1 MAALLATIARV
12 TIDEL
17 AANREWLPGVRASW
31 EAKGRVPLSSML
43 DGLPGATNA
52 SLVQCMMRL
61 LNLTLD
67 YFTDSQAEMSQEQ
80 HERYISVAAVLGKE
94 WTGVLDSL
102 SNEERLWTLGN
113 LSLYYHGI
121 AHVLRQ
127 ASGDSNLT
135 GFLGIMLLT
144 WGAFYSRV
152 EFR

>member
-31 EAKGRVPLSSML
+31 EAKSRLPAL
-43 DGLPGATNA
+43 DRLPDATNQ

-67 YFTDSQAEMSQEQ
+67 YYTAAQGGMSPEVHDSPQ
-80 HERYISVAAVLGKE
+80 SVAFALGKE

-102 SNEERLWTLGN
+102 SNEERLWPLGN

-121 AHVLRQ
+121 AHVVRQ
-127 ASGDSNLT
+127 ASDDPNLEV
-135 GFLGIMLLT
+135 FLSVMLLT
-144 WGAFYSRV
+144 WGVFYSRI

>member
-43 DGLPGATNA
+43 DRLPGATNE

-102 SNEERLWTLGN
+102 SNEERLWPLGN